1 MAPYT
6 HQYRIDAP
14 FDETIEIVTDAL
26 AEEGFGVL
34 SDIDMQAA
42 FKEKLDKEHARYR
55 ILGACNPPLAYDAVD
70 VEFEIGAL
78 LPCNVVVYE
87 TDGDETGVSVA
98 DPTQLFP
105 IIGNEDVEPLVEEV
119 NSRIEAA
126 FGAIP
131 NAEPVSA

>member
-14 FDETIEIVTDAL
+14 FDEAIDIVTDAL

-42 FKEKLDKEHARYR
+42 FKQKLDKAHPRYR
-55 ILGACNPPLAYDAVD
+55 ILGACNPPIAYDAVD

-87 TDGDETGVSVA
+87 TDGTETGVSVA
-98 DPTQLFP
+98 NPTRLLP
-105 IIGNEDVEPLVEEV
+105 VIDNDDVEPLVEEV
-119 NSRIEAA
+119 NTRIENA
-126 FGAIP
+126 FAAIP
-131 NAEPVSA
+131 NAKPVSA